1 MRVNHRVAGS
11 LVGCLVLA
19 GTVGAVAAVWVSRGP
34 DPLPALAV
42 ETMAPPTGIAL
53 PAHVD
58 GSAFAF
64 DSPADGQQGGD
75 LLTVPLAG
83 PPAASSVGVV
93 TVPRSGGFDSLDDFT
108 DWQRRHPEDSHV
120 VDDPVVEHSALG
132 AAIRKDLVMNA
143 GLTITQWAVEH
154 DDHLYLVEWM
164 HSPDDDT
171 WRPTVEAMIASWRW
185 S

>member
-1 MRVNHRVAGS
+1 MRVNHRVVGP
-11 LVGCLVLA
+11 LVGGLVLA
-19 GTVGAVAAVWVSRGP
+19 GTVGAVAAVWMNRGP
-34 DPLPALAV
+34 EPLPALAV
-42 ETMAPPTGIAL
+42 ETLAPPTGISL
-53 PAHVD
+53 PARVD

-64 DSPADGQQGGD
+64 DSPVDGQLGGD
-75 LLTVPLAG
+75 LLTVPLAA
-83 PPAASSVGVV
+83 PPAASSVGLVS
-93 TVPRSGGFDSLDDFT
+93 VPRSGGFDSLEHYT
-108 DWQRRHPEDSHV
+108 DWQRRHAEDSHV

-132 AAIRKDLVMNA
+132 AAVRKDLVMND

-154 DDHLYLVEWM
+154 GDHLYLVEWM